1 MNRNTENVVRKAVTL
16 KTLDEL
22 NVSSRTRTCLKKKF
36 DSIEDVVK
44 YGRIAAYNGVA
55 TPKWELELVEA
66 LEEAG
71 FIRPKADFTISFR
84 IGLLYWSI
92 FEENRECFILQ
103 IEQLSNEQYES
114 FVSVSDE
121 DIESVKLSLR
131 NRLKERE
138 YDVICRRFGLE
149 GNEDWDLDSVAQY
162 FQTTRMHISQIE
174 AKAFW
179 KLKGRNDL
187 PALFDAQDELNDVV
201 NSFKNE
207 LDELYKTPVFEREQ
221 ELLMGLRHMGKMPLK
236 YYDGTGKQ
244 INLNVFCSLS
254 IEKLDLSVRLCNC
267 LKCAGINTAYD
278 VIRYPKDVLAKITT
292 RSELEELVGAILQS
306 TGYDIGI

>member
-16 KTLDEL
+16 KILDEL

-44 YGRIAAYNGVA
+44 YGRIAAYNGVV

-114 FVSVSDE
+114 FFL
-121 DIESVKLSLR
+121 ESFT
-131 NRLKERE
+131 
-138 YDVICRRFGLE
+138 I
-149 GNEDWDLDSVAQY
+149 
-162 FQTTRMHISQIE
+162 
-174 AKAFW
+174 
-179 KLKGRNDL
+179 
-187 PALFDAQDELNDVV
+187 
-201 NSFKNE
+201 
-207 LDELYKTPVFEREQ
+207 
-221 ELLMGLRHMGKMPLK
+221 
-236 YYDGTGKQ
+236 
-244 INLNVFCSLS
+244 
-254 IEKLDLSVRLCNC
+254 
-267 LKCAGINTAYD
+267 
-278 VIRYPKDVLAKITT
+278 
-292 RSELEELVGAILQS
+292 
-306 TGYDIGI
+306 